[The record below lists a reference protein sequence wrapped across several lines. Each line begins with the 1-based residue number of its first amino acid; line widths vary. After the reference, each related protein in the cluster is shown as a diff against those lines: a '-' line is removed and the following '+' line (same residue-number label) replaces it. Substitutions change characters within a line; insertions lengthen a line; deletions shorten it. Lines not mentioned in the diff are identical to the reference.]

1 MPFARRTAALALAAA
16 LGGLAAPASPAQAA
30 PRPGPETPSVLLL
43 TVDDGA
49 GLRATV
55 LTCGPTGGL
64 HPDPITACRLVARVD
79 GDLDAL
85 DVDGAPCTSQYDP
98 VVARAV
104 GIWQDRPVSYTR
116 TFGNACLMQR
126 TTASLFTF

>member
-1 MPFARRTAALALAAA
+1 MPFARRTAAAALAAV

-49 GLRATV
+49 GPRATV

-85 DVDGAPCTSQYDP
+85 DVHGAPCTSQYAP

-104 GIWQDRPVSYTR
+104 GIWQTRPISYTR

>member
-1 MPFARRTAALALAAA
+1 M
-16 LGGLAAPASPAQAA
+16 
-30 PRPGPETPSVLLL
+30 LLL

-85 DVDGAPCTSQYDP
+85 DVDGAPCTSRYDP
-98 VVARAV
+98 VTARAV
-104 GIWQDRPVSYTR
+104 GVWETRPVSYTR
-116 TFGNACLMQR
+116 TFTNACLMQR
-126 TTASLFTF
+126 TTASLFTFCPPTLSR

>member
-1 MPFARRTAALALAAA
+1 MPFARRTAALALVAA
-16 LGGLAAPASPAQAA
+16 LGGLTAPASPAQAA
-30 PRPGPETPSVLLL
+30 PRPGPEIPSVLLL

-49 GLRATV
+49 GVRATV

-64 HPDPITACRLVARVD
+64 HPDPFTACRLVARVD

-104 GIWQDRPVSYTR
+104 GFWQNRPVSYTR

>member
-1 MPFARRTAALALAAA
+1 MPFARRTAALALVAA
-16 LGGLAAPASPAQAA
+16 LGAPASPAQAA
-30 PRPGPETPSVLLL
+30 PRPGPQTPSVLLL

-49 GLRATV
+49 GVHATV

-85 DVDGAPCTSQYDP
+85 DVDGAPCTSQYAP
-98 VVARAV
+98 VVARAA
-104 GIWQDRPVSYTR
+104 GFWQNRPVSYTR
-116 TFGNACLMQR
+116 TFANPCLMQR
-126 TTASLFTF
+126 TTATLFTF

>member
-1 MPFARRTAALALAAA
+1 MPFARRTAALALVAA
-16 LGGLAAPASPAQAA
+16 LGAPASPAQAA
-30 PRPGPETPSVLLL
+30 PRPGPQTPSVLLL
-43 TVDDGA
+43 TVDDDA
-49 GLRATV
+49 DVRATV

-85 DVDGAPCTSQYDP
+85 DVDGAPCTSQYAP
-98 VVARAV
+98 VVARAA
-104 GIWQDRPVSYTR
+104 GFWQNRPVSYTR
-116 TFGNACLMQR
+116 TFTNPCLMQR

>member
-1 MPFARRTAALALAAA
+1 MPFARRTAALALVAA
-16 LGGLAAPASPAQAA
+16 LGAPASPAQAA
-30 PRPGPETPSVLLL
+30 PRPGPQTPSVLLL

-49 GLRATV
+49 GVRATV

-85 DVDGAPCTSQYDP
+85 DVDGAPCTSQYAP
-98 VVARAV
+98 VVARAA
-104 GIWQDRPVSYTR
+104 GFWQNRPVSYTR
-116 TFGNACLMQR
+116 TFTNPCLMQR

>member
-1 MPFARRTAALALAAA
+1 MPFARRTAAAALVAA

-43 TVDDGA
+43 TVDDGT

-85 DVDGAPCTSQYDP
+85 DVDGAPCTSQYAP

-104 GIWQDRPVSYTR
+104 GFWQTRPISYTR
-116 TFGNACLMQR
+116 SFTNACLMRR

>member
-1 MPFARRTAALALAAA
+1 MPFARRTAALALVAA
-16 LGGLAAPASPAQAA
+16 LGAPASPAHAA
-30 PRPGPETPSVLLL
+30 PHPGPQTPSVLLL

-49 GLRATV
+49 GVRATV
-55 LTCGPTGGL
+55 LTCGPAGGL

-85 DVDGAPCTSQYDP
+85 DVDGAPCTSQYAP
-98 VVARAV
+98 VVARAT
-104 GIWQDRPVSYTR
+104 GFWQNRPVSYTR
-116 TFGNACLMQR
+116 TFTNPCLMQR

>member
-1 MPFARRTAALALAAA
+1 MPFARRTAALALVAA
-16 LGGLAAPASPAQAA
+16 LGAPASPAQAA
-30 PRPGPETPSVLLL
+30 PRPGPQTPSVLLL

-49 GLRATV
+49 GVRATV

-85 DVDGAPCTSQYDP
+85 DVDGAPCTSQYAP
-98 VVARAV
+98 VVARAA
-104 GIWQDRPVSYTR
+104 GFWQNRPVSYTR
-116 TFGNACLMQR
+116 TFANPCLMQR

>member
-1 MPFARRTAALALAAA
+1 MPFARRTAALALVAA
-16 LGGLAAPASPAQAA
+16 LGAPASPAQAA
-30 PRPGPETPSVLLL
+30 PRPGPQTPSVLLL

-49 GLRATV
+49 GVHATV

-85 DVDGAPCTSQYDP
+85 DVDGAPCTSQYAP
-98 VVARAV
+98 VVARAA
-104 GIWQDRPVSYTR
+104 GFWQNRPVSYTR
-116 TFGNACLMQR
+116 TFTNPCLMQR

>member
-1 MPFARRTAALALAAA
+1 MPFARRTAALALVAA
-16 LGGLAAPASPAQAA
+16 LGAPASPAQAA
-30 PRPGPETPSVLLL
+30 PRPGPQTPSVLLL

-49 GLRATV
+49 GVRATV
-55 LTCGPTGGL
+55 LTCGPTGGQ

-85 DVDGAPCTSQYDP
+85 DVDGAPCTSQYAP
-98 VVARAV
+98 VVARAA
-104 GIWQDRPVSYTR
+104 GFWQNRPVSYTR
-116 TFGNACLMQR
+116 TFANPCLMQR